1 MQACLSRFFIIL
13 LTAVCTWGA
22 GASLSP
28 QSRQPNEELLVT
40 ENEIGQYGGKIVT
53 ALRSEPKTLNPAIAT
68 DGPSREVIGRITADL
83 IHINRASQQTEPAVA
98 KSWKASSDGLR
109 YTLRLR
115 KGLRFSDGLPCDAD
129 DVVFSFQVYLDEKT
143 HSTQRDLLIV
153 GGKPI
158 TIHKIDPLTVVF
170 ELSQPYAAA
179 ERLFDGF
186 AILPKHILEKPYQEG
201 RLAQVW
207 GVSSP
212 AAEIVGLGPFRL
224 KEYVP
229 GQRMVLERNP
239 YYWKADRKGQRLPY
253 LDELVFLF
261 VPSDDA
267 QVIRF
272 QAGDTDVLSRISA
285 ENYSV
290 LEQQQQNRG
299 FRLYDLGP
307 GLEYNFLFFNLNTNL
322 PKDSTIARKQG
333 WFKDVHFRQAVS
345 SAIDREGIVHLV
357 YRGHGAPLWTDVT
370 PAYKLWVNP
379 AIPHPPR
386 SLEKS
391 RELLKAAGFSW
402 KSDGTLVDGSGDP
415 VEFSIVTSA
424 SNAQR
429 TQMATIIQD
438 DLKQLGMKVQVVPLE
453 FRAVLDRVFQTHDFE
468 ASVLALGGGDVDPN
482 TKMNVLVSSGASHMW
497 DLGESQPSTPWE
509 AEIDRLMKQ
518 QISTL
523 KFTDRNRL
531 YGRVQQLVYENLPL
545 ICIASPNILVGAKT
559 TVGNFQPAILDHYTL
574 WNVDQLFVHSPVKH

>member
-1 MQACLSRFFIIL
+1 MRTCLSRFFIIL
-13 LTAVCTWGA
+13 LMAVSAWGA
-22 GASLSP
+22 ETGIAP
-28 QSRQPNEELLVT
+28 QPRQPSEELLVT
-40 ENEIGQYGGKIVT
+40 ENEIGQYGGRIVT

-68 DGPSREVIGRITADL
+68 DGPSREVIGRMMADL
-83 IHINRASQQTEPAVA
+83 IHINRASQQTEPALA
-98 KSWKASSDGLR
+98 KSWKASPDGLR

-115 KGLRFSDGLPCDAD
+115 KGLRFSDGHPCDAD
-129 DVVFSFQVYLDEKT
+129 DVVFSFQVYLDEKA

-158 TIHKIDPLTVVF
+158 ALRKIDPLTVVF
-170 ELSQPYAAA
+170 QLSQPYAAA

-212 AAEIVGLGPFRL
+212 ATEVAGLGPFRL

-229 GQRMVLERNP
+229 GQQMVLERNP

-253 LDELVFLF
+253 VDELVFLF

-272 QAGDTDVLSRISA
+272 QAGDTDVLSRMSA

-290 LEQQQQNRG
+290 LEQEQQKRG
-299 FRLYDLGP
+299 FRLFDVGP

-322 PKDSTIARKQG
+322 PKDSSIARKQS
-333 WFKDVHFRQAVS
+333 WFNDVRFRQAVS
-345 SAIDREGIVHLV
+345 NAIDREGIVRLV
-357 YRGHGAPLWTDVT
+357 YRGHAAPLWTDVT

-402 KSDGTLVDGSGDP
+402 KSDGTLVDGGGDA
-415 VEFSIVTSA
+415 VEFSIVTNT

-429 TQMATIIQD
+429 TQMAAIIQD
-438 DLKQLGMKVQVVPLE
+438 DLKQVGMRVQVVPLE

-482 TKMNVLVSSGASHMW
+482 VKMNVLVSSGASHMW
-497 DLGESQPSTPWE
+497 DLGESRPATPWQ

-518 QISTL
+518 QLSTL
-523 KFTDRNRL
+523 KFEERKRL
-531 YGRVQQLVYENLPL
+531 YGRVQQLMYENLPL
-545 ICIASPNILVGAKT
+545 ICIASPNILVAAKT

-574 WNVDQLFVHSPVKH
+574 WNVDQLFVRSPGKH

>member
-1 MQACLSRFFIIL
+1 MQECLSRFFIIL
-13 LTAVCTWGA
+13 LTAVSAWGG
-22 GASLSP
+22 GASIAP
-28 QSRQPNEELLVT
+28 QPRQPGEELFVT
-40 ENEIGQYGGKIVT
+40 QNEIGQYGGRIVT

-68 DGPSREVIGRITADL
+68 DGPSREVIGRMMADL
-83 IHINRASQQTEPAVA
+83 IHINRASQQTEPALA
-98 KSWKASSDGLR
+98 MSWKASPDGLR

-115 KGLRFSDGLPCDAD
+115 KGLRFSDGRPCDAD
-129 DVVFSFQVYLDEKT
+129 DVVFSFQVYLDEKA
-143 HSTQRDLLIV
+143 HSPQRDLLIV

-158 TIHKIDPLTVVF
+158 AIQKIDQLTVVF
-170 ELSQPYAAA
+170 ELIQPYAAA
-179 ERLFDGF
+179 ERLFDSF

-212 AAEIVGLGPFRL
+212 ATEIVGLGPFRL

-229 GQRMVLERNP
+229 GERMVLERNP
-239 YYWKADRKGQRLPY
+239 YYWKVDRKGERLPY

-267 QVIRF
+267 QIIRF

-290 LEQQQQNRG
+290 LEQEQQKRG

-322 PKDSTIARKQG
+322 PKDSTIARKQS
-333 WFKDVHFRQAVS
+333 WFRDVRFRQAIS
-345 SAIDREGIVHLV
+345 NAIDREGIVRLV
-357 YRGHGAPLWTDVT
+357 YRGHAAPLWTDVT
-370 PAYKLWVNP
+370 PAYRLWINP
-379 AIPHPPR
+379 AIPHAPR

-402 KSDGTLVDGSGDP
+402 KSDGTLVDGSGNP

-438 DLKQLGMKVQVVPLE
+438 DLKQVGMRVQIVSLE

-468 ASVLALGGGDVDPN
+468 ASVLALGGVDPDPN

-497 DLGESQPSTPWE
+497 DLGESQPATPWE

-518 QISTL
+518 QLSTL
-523 KFTDRNRL
+523 KFEERKRL
-531 YGRVQQLVYENLPL
+531 YGRVQQLMYENLPL
-545 ICIASPNILVGAKT
+545 ICIVSPNILVGAKN

-574 WNVDQLFVHSPVKH
+574 WNVDQLFVHSPGKH

>member
-1 MQACLSRFFIIL
+1 MQTCLSRFFVIL
-13 LTAVCTWGA
+13 LMAVSAWGSQ
-22 GASLSP
+22 ASIAP
-28 QSRQPNEELLVT
+28 QPVQPGEELLIT
-40 ENEIGQYGGKIVT
+40 ENEIGQYGGRVVT

-83 IHINRASQQTEPAVA
+83 IHINRASQQTEPALA
-98 KSWKASSDGLR
+98 KSWKASPDGLR

-115 KGLRFSDGLPCDAD
+115 KGLRFSDGHSCDAD

-158 TIHKIDPLTVVF
+158 ALHKIDPLTLVF

-179 ERLFDGF
+179 ERLFDSF
-186 AILPKHILEKPYQEG
+186 AILPRHILEKTYQEG

-212 AAEIVGLGPFRL
+212 ATEVVGLGPFRL

-229 GQRMVLERNP
+229 GQQMVLERNP
-239 YYWKADRKGQRLPY
+239 YYWKADRKGERLPY

-272 QAGDTDVLSRISA
+272 QAGDTDVLSRMSA

-290 LEQQQQNRG
+290 LEQEQQKRG

-307 GLEYNFLFFNLNTNL
+307 GLEYSFLFFNLNTSL
-322 PKDSTIARKQG
+322 PKDSTIARKQS
-333 WFKDVHFRQAVS
+333 WFKDVRFRQAVS
-345 SAIDREGIVHLV
+345 NAIDREGIVRLV
-357 YRGHGAPLWTDVT
+357 YRGHAAPLWADVT

-402 KSDGTLVDGSGDP
+402 KSDGTLVDSGGDP

-429 TQMATIIQD
+429 TQIATIIQD
-438 DLKQLGMKVQVVPLE
+438 DLKQVGMRVQVVPLE

-468 ASVLALGGGDVDPN
+468 ASVLALGSADPDPN
-482 TKMNVLVSSGASHMW
+482 TKMNVLVSSGASHLW
-497 DLGESQPSTPWE
+497 DLGESQPATPWE

-518 QISTL
+518 QVSTL
-523 KFTDRNRL
+523 KFAERNRL
-531 YGRVQQLVYENLPL
+531 YGRVQQLMYENLPL
-545 ICIASPNILVGAKT
+545 ICIVSPNILVGAKT
-559 TVGNFQPAILDHYTL
+559 TVGNFRPAILDHYTL
-574 WNVDQLFVHSPVKH
+574 WNVDQLFVRSPGKH